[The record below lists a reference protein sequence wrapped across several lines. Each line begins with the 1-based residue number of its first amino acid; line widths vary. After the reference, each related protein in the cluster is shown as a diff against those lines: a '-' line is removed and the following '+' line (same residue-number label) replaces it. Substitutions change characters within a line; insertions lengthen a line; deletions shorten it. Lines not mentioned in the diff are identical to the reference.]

1 MAAALIL
8 MINLLFLGW
17 LLLYEPKPTPPSY
30 TPKSQQMP
38 KSQWIKAYLKLFQ
51 GATIHWPCKRRSTTY
66 RPRSRRSGYPLGYK
80 RKTKR
85 KGMPPPIVEAFPTTY
100 KENQNKA
107 VHWDTD
113 GQHLMVDNG
122 ASASITPYLTDLI
135 TPPQPINS
143 KVKGIGGHAQ
153 ATYKGTVQWK
163 IQDDQGQT
171 HRFTLPNSYFETTA
185 PSRILCP
192 QHLAQTAKDNYPLPL
207 GTGEVTG
214 DEYIQLFWNQRKYVK
229 TIKLDPRRNI
239 GVTHTTPGIHKFKE
253 FVAQQA
259 VQTPCPCCFETHVI
273 PDDDDKVSLQP
284 PDPIQ
289 PQAQE
294 IQPQFP
300 LHKVGHL
307 QQHQRKRKTP
317 LL

>member
-1 MAAALIL
+1 MD
-8 MINLLFLGW
+8 
-17 LLLYEPKPTPPSY
+17 
-30 TPKSQQMP
+30 
-38 KSQWIKAYLKLFQ
+38 
-51 GATIHWPCKRRSTTY
+51 
-66 RPRSRRSGYPLGYK
+66 
-80 RKTKR
+80 
-85 KGMPPPIVEAFPTTY
+85 AFPTTY

-113 GQHLMVDNG
+113 GQNLMVDNG
-122 ASASITPYLTDLI
+122 ASASITPYLKDFI

-143 KVKGIGGHAQ
+143 KVKGIRGHAQ
-153 ATYKGTVQWK
+153 ATCKGTVQWK

-171 HRFTLPNSYFETTA
+171 HCFTLRNSYFVATA

-239 GVTHTTPGIHKFKE
+239 GVTHTAPGIHKFKE

-259 VQTPCPCCFETHVI
+259 VETTRPCCFETHVI
-273 PDDDDKVSLQP
+273 PDDDDEVSLQP
-284 PDPIQ
+284 PDPIH
-289 PQAQE
+289 PHTQE
-294 IQPQFP
+294 IRPQFP
-300 LHKVGHL
+300 V
-307 QQHQRKRKTP
+307 QQSGPPITTLFYLVTKSK
-317 LL
+317 L

>member
-1 MAAALIL
+1 

-17 LLLYEPKPTPPSY
+17 LSLYELKPTPPSY
-30 TPKSQQMP
+30 TPKSQRMP

-85 KGMPPPIVEAFPTTY
+85 KGTPPPIVEAFPTTY

-122 ASASITPYLTDLI
+122 ASASITPYLTDFI
-135 TPPQPINS
+135 TPPRPINS

-171 HRFTLPNSYFETTA
+171 HRFTLPNSYFVATA

-229 TIKLDPRRNI
+229 TIKLDHRRNI

-273 PDDDDKVSLQP
+273 PDDDDEVSLQP

-289 PQAQE
+289 PQTQE

-300 LHKVGHL
+300 LHKAGHL